1 VSEDTAFV
9 SSEIFAQ
16 EAFRRWLLHRPASD
30 PHGYELIRGRIVM
43 TPPAGWPH
51 GQVEARIVSTL
62 TAFVDP
68 RGPGIVLGS
77 SAGYELPSGDTV
89 KLDVSFISQGRL
101 AAGPTPV
108 AGEFVRV
115 VPNLVVEILSPTT
128 ARYDRT
134 EKKVLYEEN
143 GVEEYWLVDPGQQEV
158 TVFHLLGDRY
168 DGGERLTV
176 GETLSSRVL
185 AGFTVEVRPLFP

>member
-1 VSEDTAFV
+1 MREDTAFI
-9 SSEIFAQ
+9 SSEIFGQ
-16 EAFRRWLLHRPASD
+16 EDFRRWLLRRPASD
-30 PHGYELIRGRIVM
+30 LHGYELIRGRIVM
-43 TPPAGWPH
+43 TPPARWPH

-68 RGPGIVLGS
+68 RGLGIVLGS

-89 KLDVSFISQGRL
+89 EPDVSFITQERL
-101 AAGPTPV
+101 MAGPTPV
-108 AGEFVRV
+108 AGEFVRI

-134 EKKVLYEEN
+134 EKKLLYEEN

-158 TVFHLLGDRY
+158 TVFHLLGNRY
-168 DGGERLTV
+168 NGEERLTV

-185 AGFTVEVRPLFP
+185 AGFTVEVRSLFP